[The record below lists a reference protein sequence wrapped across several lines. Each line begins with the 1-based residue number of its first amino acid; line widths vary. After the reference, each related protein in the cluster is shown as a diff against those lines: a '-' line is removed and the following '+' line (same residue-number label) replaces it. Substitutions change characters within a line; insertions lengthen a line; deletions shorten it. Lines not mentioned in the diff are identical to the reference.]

1 MDWQA
6 LDWQRVTE
14 EAVRILACGTCTAGS
29 TDGLPQPFWVGE
41 AYRPGGVVLV
51 ARNPASKELPE
62 DAARLLERLRRRFAP
77 LGLVWQDPGHDNPC

>member
-1 MDWQA
+1 MDGQA

-29 TDGLPQPFWVGE
+29 ADGLPKPFWVGE

-51 ARNPASKELPE
+51 ARNPASKSSPRTPPSCLSGWGSSPVQRPSSNGP
-62 DAARLLERLRRRFAP
+62 DGASRT
-77 LGLVWQDPGHDNPC
+77 